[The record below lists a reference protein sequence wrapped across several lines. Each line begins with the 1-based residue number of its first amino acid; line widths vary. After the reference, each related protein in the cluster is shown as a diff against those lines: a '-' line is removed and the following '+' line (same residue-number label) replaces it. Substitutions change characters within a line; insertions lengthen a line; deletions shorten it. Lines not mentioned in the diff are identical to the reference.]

1 MEELLTALERTM
13 RDEVAAYTV
22 LVNRLPF
29 KTALIRKNRVDQL
42 EFMTRQEEGELKHL
56 TALESE
62 RAAVV
67 HELSSALGL
76 EGEPALSGILPGLCA
91 EWQAKLGPLGDRL
104 KELALA
110 LRSGNDT
117 CQILL
122 RASLEYID
130 FTMQMVGDA
139 VANAQPTVYGGGL
152 AEPDANSPSLLLDRR
167 A

>member
-1 MEELLTALERTM
+1 MEELLTALERAM

-42 EFMTRQEEGELKHL
+42 EFMTRQEEGELKRL
-56 TALESE
+56 AALEHD
-62 RAAVV
+62 RVAVV
-67 HELSSALGL
+67 RELVAAIGP
-76 EGEPALSGILPGLCA
+76 GVEPALSGILPLLSV
-91 EWQAKLGPLGDRL
+91 EWQAKLQPLGERL
-104 KELALA
+104 RDQALA

-130 FTMQMVGDA
+130 FTMQMVGNA
-139 VANAQPTVYGGGL
+139 VANAQPSVYGGGM
-152 AEPDANSPSLLLDRR
+152 AESEANSPSLLLDRR